1 MTRLTFENLWTN
13 GRWHSDITLE
23 LIGSATC
30 TPSDG
35 TDAGDVLVGQ
45 PAKRQAVANPPE
57 DRSEYIRGLTLPGLA
72 SAHCHAFQRI
82 LPAWTQ
88 RAASVDDS
96 FWTWRNVMYTAAEC
110 LDREGLEA
118 IAARCYLDLLRGG
131 YTAVAEFLYLHR
143 LAVKSTDAPDADLAI
158 ASAARRVGIGLTL
171 LPALYQYSDFGRAPA
186 TRAQM
191 PFVRSTPRFI
201 EDWRELKRRYAD
213 EDSSIGLGIAFHSL
227 RAVDIDT
234 IGALCADIASDE
246 ACRAI
251 HIHVSEQQAEV
262 AACLRH
268 WSCTPIELL
277 LGRGLVDGR
286 WTLVHGTHATRAE
299 LEGICG
305 RDATL
310 AVCPTTEADL
320 GDGCP
325 DVAAFLLGGGY
336 LAIGS
341 DSNVCC
347 NAFAELRLLEW
358 SQRLRHQRRNVLAS
372 TAESS
377 VADRLYGAAL
387 VGGWNSLGKRERKSS
402 DVLGADFVTF
412 DDSAGNWRDQPPE
425 NWLSAL
431 VFGCGEPMARH
442 VMVGGRWLIRD
453 GVHANEAE
461 IELACRAALSRLRPK
476 LMSARSIP
484 TNGDHSC

>member
-1 MTRLTFENLWTN
+1 MTRLTFENLWVN
-13 GRWHSDITLE
+13 GRWHSDLVLE
-23 LIGSATC
+23 LRGAAARTAA
-30 TPSDG
+30 DG
-35 TDAGDVLVGQ
+35 VDPGA
-45 PAKRQAVANPPE
+45 E
-57 DRSEYIRGLTLPGLA
+57 DRSDYIRGLTLPGLA

-88 RAASVDDS
+88 RAGSVDDS
-96 FWTWRNVMYTAAEC
+96 FWTWRNVMYAAAES
-110 LDREGLEA
+110 LDQETLEA

-143 LAVKSTDAPDADLAI
+143 LGAQSTDAPDADLAI
-158 ASAARRVGIGLTL
+158 TCAARRVGIGLTL
-171 LPALYQYSDFGRAPA
+171 LPALYQHSDFGRTPA

-191 PFVRSTPRFI
+191 PFVRSTSRFI
-201 EDWRELKRRYAD
+201 EDWRELKRRYVAD
-213 EDSSIGLGIAFHSL
+213 AAVGLGIAFHSL

-234 IGALCADIASDE
+234 VGALCTDIASDE
-246 ACRAI
+246 ACHAI
-251 HIHVSEQQAEV
+251 HIHVCEQQAEV

-268 WSCTPIELL
+268 WGRTPIELL
-277 LGRGLVDGR
+277 LGRGLVDAR
-286 WTLVHGTHATRAE
+286 WTLVHGTHASRAE

-305 RDATL
+305 QDATL

-325 DVAAFLLGGGY
+325 DLAAFLLGGGY

-377 VADRLYGAAL
+377 VADRLYRVAL
-387 VGGWNSLGKRERKSS
+387 EGGGNSLGKRKSEDALS
-402 DVLGADFVTF
+402 ADFTTF
-412 DDSAGNWRDQPPE
+412 DDSAGNWREQPPE

-453 GVHANEAE
+453 GVHENETE
-461 IELACRAALSRLRPK
+461 IELAYRAALSRLRPK
-476 LMSARSIP
+476 LSSARSIP
-484 TNGDHSC
+484 NQNGDDSC